1 MDYKKVKVKIYGQE
15 YTVTGEE
22 PEEHIIK
29 VADYVDS
36 KMRMVEKT
44 VKSGSTSLIA
54 VLSAVNVASDYFRTG
69 DSTSELKKMN
79 EQLEKDVAHYVQ
91 MWEETKRS
99 FLQYK
104 EDAQAVSR
112 KKDTLRNALDE
123 KETEMAELRNMLDE
137 ADIRAKKA
145 VEGEIEKL
153 QDKLKETESNFFD
166 LQMENVQL
174 KSELER
180 LKKIMV

>member
-1 MDYKKVKVKIYGQE
+1 MEYNKVKVQIYGQE
-15 YTVTGEE
+15 YTIAGEE
-22 PEEHIIK
+22 PEAHIIK

-36 KMRMVEKT
+36 KMRMVERT
-44 VKSGSTSLIA
+44 VKTANTSLIA
-54 VLSAVNVASDYFRTG
+54 VLSAINIASDYFRTG

-79 EQLEKDVAHYVQ
+79 DQLEKDVAHYVQ

-112 KKDTLRNALDE
+112 KKDTLRSALDE
-123 KETEMAELRNMLDE
+123 KEHELEDMRVLLEEAEIKAKKEVETEM
-137 ADIRAKKA
+137 
-145 VEGEIEKL
+145 EKL

-180 LKKIMV
+180 FKKIMV